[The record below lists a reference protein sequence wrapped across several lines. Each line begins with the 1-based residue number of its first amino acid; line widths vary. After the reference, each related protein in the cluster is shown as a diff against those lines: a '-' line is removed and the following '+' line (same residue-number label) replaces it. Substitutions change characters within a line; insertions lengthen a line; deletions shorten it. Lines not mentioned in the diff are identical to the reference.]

1 MKKPL
6 LFISIALFSLASIAK
21 VGDTYICEMG
31 EHYSTERLDMSIQK
45 RDLESFTFE
54 RGGNYI
60 KISSKEKSGFA
71 SGLFDVYSSTEAE
84 NFKAKGWQTLISYSN
99 NLYGGDIKEYGFF
112 NYVQLHNARGITGTS
127 AICHILK

>member
-1 MKKPL
+1 MKKL
-6 LFISIALFSLASIAK
+6 LLILLIAFFSLTIQAEI
-21 VGDTYICEMG
+21 GDTYICKMG
-31 EHYSTERLDMSIQK
+31 EHYSTERLDIGFQK

-71 SGLFDVYSSTEAE
+71 SGLFDVYSSTETE
-84 NFKAKGWQTLISYSN
+84 NFKAKGWQTLISYQN
-99 NLYGGDIKEYGFF
+99 NLYGSDIKEYGFF